1 MTAHANWRDD
11 AACRDADPDLFFP
24 VGTTGPVLR
33 QIDEAKRIC
42 RACPAQGQC
51 LAWALDQP
59 ITDGVWGGTTEDER
73 RSIRSLWRSTTTSQE
88 GDDDNG
94 YQRAEHREHGTR
106 ARAAQTQATGIFG
119 DVGIGR
125 GHGETGATREAPGH
139 PRQAVGLPKEKGSW
153 HTGTPNVTS
162 LSYASSKPKPGSCSR
177 AWTIRIQSS
186 QPGCGRARLRDGHG
200 FLPFLIPPR
209 YDRRAN
215 RSWTAGTPAP
225 HRGRH
230 EHHQSWKGT
239 VMDLHGQRVVIL
251 GGTAAW
257 RRRAGGRPHRPGPG
271 QPLVRRPG
279 RHRPPRVHRGR
290 AAGADE
296 PGRPGPGQSQGVL
309 RPIAPCGTSARCGPC
324 TPPRHT
330 CSPAARSPHSSSNC
344 RLSPLGS

>member
-186 QPGCGRARLRDGHG
+186 QPGCGRARLSDGHG

-230 EHHQSWKGT
+230 EHHQSW
-239 VMDLHGQRVVIL
+239 
-251 GGTAAW
+251 
-257 RRRAGGRPHRPGPG
+257 
-271 QPLVRRPG
+271 
-279 RHRPPRVHRGR
+279 
-290 AAGADE
+290 
-296 PGRPGPGQSQGVL
+296 
-309 RPIAPCGTSARCGPC
+309 
-324 TPPRHT
+324 
-330 CSPAARSPHSSSNC
+330 
-344 RLSPLGS
+344 

>member
-106 ARAAQTQATGIFG
+106 ARPAQTQATGIFG

-177 AWTIRIQSS
+177 AWTSRIQSS
-186 QPGCGRARLRDGHG
+186 QPRVAAACLGR
-200 FLPFLIPPR
+200 
-209 YDRRAN
+209 
-215 RSWTAGTPAP
+215 
-225 HRGRH
+225 
-230 EHHQSWKGT
+230 
-239 VMDLHGQRVVIL
+239 
-251 GGTAAW
+251 
-257 RRRAGGRPHRPGPG
+257 
-271 QPLVRRPG
+271 
-279 RHRPPRVHRGR
+279 
-290 AAGADE
+290 
-296 PGRPGPGQSQGVL
+296 
-309 RPIAPCGTSARCGPC
+309 C
-324 TPPRHT
+324 
-330 CSPAARSPHSSSNC
+330 
-344 RLSPLGS
+344 